1 MKIFYL
7 LWWFASVVWRLFR
20 VWQRMMVQLVQNKFM
35 SCPFDSDVQYSA
47 DVLALFDI
55 TMTYTVMDGTVKE
68 AKTDKDCKF
77 YVKDKYTKLPVA
89 VKYEVKAVKKQ
100 PMRSTRQVRR
110 CLISIL
116 RLQVLKQIGL
126 LKMAKPLSVILAR
139 PFLMRRAS
147 SR

>member
-1 MKIFYL
+1 
-7 LWWFASVVWRLFR
+7 
-20 VWQRMMVQLVQNKFM
+20 M

-89 VKYEVKAVKKQ
+89 VKYEVKAVKKATYEEYKASKEMFDFYLKA
-100 PMRSTRQVRR
+100 PGAKANWVTKDGETA
-110 CLISIL
+110 ISYSSPTFFD
-116 RLQVLKQIGL
+116 
-126 LKMAKPLSVILAR
+126 AKGIKSVVFNR
-139 PFLMRRAS
+139 
-147 SR
+147 